1 MLKWSL
7 ISLSMKLRLG
17 VIGSLF
23 ETNLCSGHPYAPNL
37 TKRTKQISHS
47 VDIYL
52 VDFAL
57 EKTRLVVKDNSCAQ

>member
-1 MLKWSL
+1 
-7 ISLSMKLRLG
+7 MKFDYFKYEIKTWCNW
-17 VIGSLF
+17 VTF